1 MKVQW
6 DIKIL
11 IWVSNY
17 KNVIKIND
25 FSIIKAIQPSQD
37 NLKPEKGKLDCNYI
51 SFRISLTLQKA
62 VSCVF
67 RS

>member
-25 FSIIKAIQPSQD
+25 LSIIKAIQPSQG

-51 SFRISLTLQKA
+51 FLQNPSYSPEGSL
-62 VSCVF
+62 VRF
-67 RS
+67 